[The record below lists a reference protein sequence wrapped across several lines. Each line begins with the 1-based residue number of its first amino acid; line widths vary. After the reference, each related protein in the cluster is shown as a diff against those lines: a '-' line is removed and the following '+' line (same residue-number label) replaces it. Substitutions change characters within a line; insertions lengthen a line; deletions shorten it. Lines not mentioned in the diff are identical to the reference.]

1 MEFRHV
7 HNKRLTP
14 FSKWRCIPADS
25 KKVLNMKINLLIL
38 FSVLILSG
46 CAPCQHYNRLQ
57 VAAFYGSAKPVKKP
71 YGTVIPFDTPNDVK
85 RSYRVIGFMSCEG
98 SVGEEGGILKAM
110 LYRAA
115 DMGADGILL
124 NASKISQEN
133 LTANN
138 QKMNINVTTGLIG
151 EMIGNGNKRAFRA
164 QAIQFTSTN

>member
-1 MEFRHV
+1 
-7 HNKRLTP
+7 
-14 FSKWRCIPADS
+14 
-25 KKVLNMKINLLIL
+25 MKLPQIILLL
-38 FSVLILSG
+38 SAATFLAASG

-57 VAAFYGSAKPVKKP
+57 VAAFYGPGRPIKKP

-85 RSYRVIGFMSCEG
+85 RPYRAIGFMSCEG
-98 SVGEEGGILKAM
+98 TVGEEGGILKAM

-115 DMGADGILL
+115 DMGADGIIL

-151 EMIGNGNKRAFRA
+151 EMIGNGNNRAFRA
-164 QAIQFTSTN
+164 QAIQFASLNTSTNAP